1 SDCDILIFDEP
12 TRGVDVGAKQ
22 EIYYLL
28 DELAR
33 AGKGILMIS
42 SDLPELVSMADRIM
56 VMNTGRIRGFIDKED
71 ARQDLILDLAS
82 HEGR

>member
-1 SDCDILIFDEP
+1 
-12 TRGVDVGAKQ
+12 
-22 EIYYLL
+22 
-28 DELAR
+28 
-33 AGKGILMIS
+33 
-42 SDLPELVSMADRIM
+42 MADRIM